1 MSKILGHINLQN
13 DVLVINYVDT
23 EDEKVDER
31 AIVIQW
37 KKNPTLI
44 RLMSS
49 FYEILGKYLLE
60 GNGNLDNLSKEQMD
74 ELFKRLLADDGTPP
88 PK

>member
-1 MSKILGHINLQN
+1 MSKILNHINIQN
-13 DVLVINYVDT
+13 EVLVLSYVDT

-44 RLMSS
+44 RLMGG

-60 GNGNLDNLSKEQMD
+60 GNNNLDNLSKEQMD
-74 ELFKRLLADDGTPP
+74 DLFKRLLDDGTP
-88 PK
+88 K